1 MSYTIKKENYPPF
14 GEVPVGYID
23 VNGRQACIVYDPA
36 AKPAGPFE
44 TEQLLEAYLLHV
56 HAELEAL
63 PPYEENTTTIETAIS
78 VKKWRPDLFW
88 REFTQE
94 ERLKFLEL
102 TKIDPVLE
110 DFKMQLTMAPVI
122 LSNDEQFLR
131 GMIYIVSK
139 NIITEERKQAII
151 GDI

>member
-36 AKPAGPFE
+36 AKPAAPFE

-56 HAELEAL
+56 HAELDAL
-63 PPYEENTTTIETAIS
+63 PPYEEDVATVETDTS

-88 REFTQE
+88 REFTTE
-94 ERLKFLEL
+94 ERLKFLEFAK
-102 TKIDPVLE
+102 TDPVLE
-110 DFKMQLTMAPVI
+110 DFKMQLMMAPVI

-131 GMIYIVSK
+131 GMVYVASK
-139 NIITEERKQAII
+139 GIITEERKQAII